1 MSADF
6 VIQALPMEMF
16 SPLLPLSDEELTLQK
31 VMWLDVDSEP
41 GFPCRVS
48 LRDAAVGETV
58 LLMNYEH
65 LDAAT
70 PYRASHAIFVG
81 EGASP
86 VVPGSDE
93 IPESIRSRL
102 LSVRAFDAEGMMRD
116 ADVVEGKALAP
127 VLQRL
132 FEDQEVEFLHLHNAR
147 RGCYAARVDR
157 I

>member
-1 MSADF
+1 MGFQISA
-6 VIQALPMEMF
+6 
-16 SPLLPLSDEELTLQK
+16 
-31 VMWLDVDSEP
+31 LDVAQFSHLFNLADHELAARGVQRMVVTDNP

-48 LRDAAVGETV
+48 LRDAEVGETV

-86 VVPGSDE
+86 AALNRNE
-93 IPESIRSRL
+93 IPESIRNRL
-102 LSVRAFDAEGMMRD
+102 ISVRAFDAAGMMRD
-116 ADVVEGKALAP
+116 ADVVEGEALAP
-127 VLQRL
+127 VLQEM
-132 FEDQEVEFLHLHNAR
+132 FADQAVDFLHLHNAK

-157 I
+157 A

>member
-1 MSADF
+1 MGFRISALD
-6 VIQALPMEMF
+6 VAQF
-16 SPLLPLSDEELTLQK
+16 SHLFKLSEEELAVLGVHRMVVT
-31 VMWLDVDSEP
+31 DHP

-48 LRDAAVGETV
+48 LRDVEVGETV
-58 LLMNYEH
+58 LLLNYEH

-86 VVPGSDE
+86 AVPGSDE
-93 IPESIRSRL
+93 IPESISSRL
-102 LSVRAFDAEGMMRD
+102 MSVRAFDAEGMMRD

-157 I
+157 V